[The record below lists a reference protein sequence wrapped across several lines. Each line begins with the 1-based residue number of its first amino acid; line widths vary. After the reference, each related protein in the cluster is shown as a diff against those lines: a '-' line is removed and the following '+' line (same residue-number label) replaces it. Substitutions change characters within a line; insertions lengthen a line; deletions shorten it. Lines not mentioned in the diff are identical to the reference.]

1 MMTASVA
8 LPSSYIQQLGELVE
22 DLGASFDTCLAEAGL
37 RADVLEEPMFRCAWP
52 QFETLAQAVITATAK
67 PELGLLL
74 GERLLV
80 HTHGVLGYAAMNAE
94 TLSEALQTLEQFI
107 RVRVAFM
114 QLAYDADNAAL
125 VLSSDMPLGQAER
138 LLMEAILLAIKQI
151 IDFITREKA
160 AITQVRFH
168 YQAPAEAAL
177 IEQVFDTQ
185 VQYGAP
191 LSGLCIAP
199 DLLHKPL
206 RVAEPEAYAMA
217 QTLCEQALAK
227 LGDESALSQRIQRY
241 LLTRHNEFPT
251 LEQVCR
257 QLHTT
262 PRTLHRRLK
271 AEGTSFREIT
281 DTTKHRLALQ
291 YLQEGQNSL
300 QEVAYLLGYSDL
312 ANFRRAFK
320 RWVGLSPSEYLA
332 QQESNG

>member
-1 MMTASVA
+1 MNTASVV
-8 LPSSYIQQLGELVE
+8 LPSSYIQQLGELVD
-22 DLGASFDTCLAEAGL
+22 DLGASFEHCLSTANLDAALLGTP
-37 RADVLEEPMFRCAWP
+37 VFRCSWP
-52 QFETLAQAVITATAK
+52 QFETLINAALRTTAK

-114 QLAYDADNAAL
+114 QLAFDVENSRL
-125 VLSSDMPLGQAER
+125 VLSSDMPLGAAER
-138 LLMEAILLAIKQI
+138 LLTEAILLAIKQI
-151 IDFITREKA
+151 IDFITRDKA
-160 AITQVRFH
+160 AVVEVMFH
-168 YQAPAEAAL
+168 YQAPQEVAL
-177 IEQVFDTQ
+177 IQDVFDSP
-185 VQYGAP
+185 VQFGEP

-199 DLLHKPL
+199 DLLYGPL
-206 RVAEPEAYAMA
+206 RVAEPGAYAMA
-217 QTLCEQALAK
+217 QTLCEQALAE
-227 LGDESALSQRIQRY
+227 LGSEPSLSQRIQRY

-271 AEGTSFREIT
+271 SEGTSFRELTESI
-281 DTTKHRLALQ
+281 KHRLALQ
-291 YLQEGQNSL
+291 YLREGQNSF

-320 RWVGLSPSEYLA
+320 RWEGVSPSVYLQ
-332 QQESNG
+332 QQEGVG